1 MSWRAGTIGDLVSLQ
16 RGHDLTG
23 DQQKPGDIPVIGS
36 AGPNGFHDQAKSVG
50 PGVTVGRSGAS
61 IGRVTYVDRG
71 YWPHNTCLYV
81 TDFKGNVPRF
91 VAYLLERAEL
101 AQLNS
106 GAAQP
111 SLNRNFVY
119 GVKIKF
125 PDVSEQERIV
135 SLLAAY
141 EDLAANN
148 KRRIELLDQSA
159 RLLFEEWFVRLR
171 YPGHEH
177 DAIVDG
183 VPKGW
188 TRKTIADLCVSID
201 YGYTASADK
210 EIVGPKYLRITDI
223 VPKLIDW
230 ANVPYCAIDEAKE
243 EKFRVKEGDIVIAR
257 TGATVGYAK
266 RLHKRHPNCVF
277 ASYLVRLRLKPNVD
291 DLLVGVFVESDSYKS
306 FIRSRIGGAAQP
318 NANAKVLTSARI
330 LVPTPGLQRL
340 YREFVEPL
348 FDQRELLEHENAKL
362 AKACDLLLPRVM
374 DGRIEV

>member
-16 RGHDLTG
+16 RGHDLTS
-23 DQQKPGDIPVIGS
+23 DQQKAGDIPVIGS

-61 IGRVTYVDRG
+61 IGRVTYVDRD

-91 VAYLLERAEL
+91 VAYLLERAGL

-125 PDVSEQERIV
+125 PDASEQGRIA
-135 SLLAAY
+135 SLLATY
-141 EDLAANN
+141 EDLIANN
-148 KRRIELLDQSA
+148 KRRIELLEQSA
-159 RLLFEEWFVRLR
+159 RLLFEEWVVRLR

-177 DAIVDG
+177 DKIIDG
-183 VPKGW
+183 VPNAWKKE
-188 TRKTIADLCVSID
+188 TLADLCVSID

-210 EIVGPKYLRITDI
+210 EVVGPKYLRITDI
-223 VPKLIDW
+223 VPKVIDW
-230 ANVPYCAIDEAKE
+230 ATVPYCSIDEAKAK
-243 EKFRVKEGDIVIAR
+243 KFRLKEGDIVIAR

-266 RLHKRHPNCVF
+266 RLHKRHPNSVF
-277 ASYLVRLRLKPNVD
+277 ASYLVRLRLNPNID
-291 DLLVGVFVESDSYKS
+291 NLLVGVFVESDRYKS
-306 FIRSRIGGAAQP
+306 FVRSRIGGSAQP
-318 NANAKVLTSARI
+318 NANAKVLASAEM
-330 LVPTPGLQRL
+330 LVPTTGLQGA
-340 YREFVEPL
+340 YHDFVEPL
-348 FDQRELLEHENAKL
+348 FDQRECLEQENAKL
-362 AKACDLLLPRVM
+362 AKARDQLLPRLM